1 MIFLLLKVSQKQFL
15 EISGI
20 SHLVDYEIT
29 NQSFTIEDQIIKGSI
44 LVILNYYSTKE
55 NNVISESKEINYQ
68 ILINNDKGIEK
79 INLDNI
85 AFQVIDNQGIDV
97 EFELEL
103 DVYEIKEKIKDEV
116 LDELDDALSDA
127 LDDSRNEESIEQII
141 EVQEEKIARP
151 EIVEEIEESKSMK
164 DIVNTSDEE
173 LMYKLDEGYQTIKII
188 FTNSEADIERVCELY
203 HKTLA
208 EIYEEN
214 DYRVDNRIIL
224 KVDEI

>member
-29 NQSFTIEDQIIKGSI
+29 NQSFTIDDQIIKGSI
-44 LVILNYYSTKE
+44 LVVLNFYSTKE

-116 LDELDDALSDA
+116 LDELDEALENA
-127 LDDSRNEESIEQII
+127 LDDSRNESIE
-141 EVQEEKIARP
+141 ETKVQEKIEENQVIAL
-151 EIVEEIEESKSMK
+151 EEIEESNNMNVIE
-164 DIVNTSDEE
+164 DNNED
-173 LMYKLDEGYQTIKII
+173 LMYKLDEDYQTIKII
-188 FTNSEADIERVCELY
+188 FTNSEADVERVCELY

>member
-29 NQSFTIEDQIIKGSI
+29 NQSFTIDDQIIKGSI
-44 LVILNYYSTKE
+44 LVVLNFYSTKE

-116 LDELDDALSDA
+116 LDELDEALENA
-127 LDDSRNEESIEQII
+127 LDDSRNESIEQTKVQGKI
-141 EVQEEKIARP
+141 EENQEIAL
-151 EIVEEIEESKSMK
+151 EEIEESNNKNVIG
-164 DIVNTSDEE
+164 DNNGD
-173 LMYKLDEGYQTIKII
+173 LMYRLDEGYQTIKII
-188 FTNSEADIERVCELY
+188 FTNSDADVERVCELY

>member
-29 NQSFTIEDQIIKGSI
+29 NQSFTIDDQIIKGSI
-44 LVILNYYSTKE
+44 LVVLNFYSTKE

-116 LDELDDALSDA
+116 LDELDDALENA
-127 LDDSRNEESIEQII
+127 LDDSRNESIEQTIQ
-141 EVQEEKIARP
+141 VQEKIEENQ
-151 EIVEEIEESKSMK
+151 EIALEEIEESNNMNVIE
-164 DIVNTSDEE
+164 DTNNED

-188 FTNSEADIERVCELY
+188 FTNSEADVERVCELY

>member
-1 MIFLLLKVSQKQFL
+1 MLLKVSQKQFL

-29 NQSFTIEDQIIKGSI
+29 NQSFTIDDQIIKGSI
-44 LVILNYYSTKE
+44 LVVLNFYSTKE

-116 LDELDDALSDA
+116 LDELDEALENA
-127 LDDSRNEESIEQII
+127 LDDSRNESIE
-141 EVQEEKIARP
+141 ETKVQEKIEENQVIAL
-151 EIVEEIEESKSMK
+151 EEIEESNNMNVIE
-164 DIVNTSDEE
+164 DTNNED
-173 LMYKLDEGYQTIKII
+173 LMYRLDEGYQTIKII
-188 FTNSEADIERVCELY
+188 FTNSEADVERVCELY

>member
-1 MIFLLLKVSQKQFL
+1 MLLKVSQKQFL

-29 NQSFTIEDQIIKGSI
+29 NQSFTIDDQIIKGSI

-151 EIVEEIEESKSMK
+151 EIVEEIDESKSMK

-188 FTNSEADIERVCELY
+188 FTNSEADVERVCELY

>member
-15 EISGI
+15 EISGM

-29 NQSFTIEDQIIKGSI
+29 NQSFTIDDQIIKGSI
-44 LVILNYYSTKE
+44 LVVLNFYSTKE

-116 LDELDDALSDA
+116 LDELDEALENA
-127 LDDSRNEESIEQII
+127 LDDSRNESIEQTKVQGKI
-141 EVQEEKIARP
+141 EENQEIAL
-151 EIVEEIEESKSMK
+151 EEIEESNNKNVIG
-164 DIVNTSDEE
+164 DNNED
-173 LMYKLDEGYQTIKII
+173 LMYRLDEGYQTIKII
-188 FTNSEADIERVCELY
+188 FTNSEADVERVCELY

>member
-29 NQSFTIEDQIIKGSI
+29 NQSFTIDDQIIKGSI

>member
-1 MIFLLLKVSQKQFL
+1 MLLKVSQKQFL

-29 NQSFTIEDQIIKGSI
+29 NQSFTIDDQIIKGSI
-44 LVILNYYSTKE
+44 LVVLNFYSTKE

-116 LDELDDALSDA
+116 LDELDEALENA
-127 LDDSRNEESIEQII
+127 LDDSRNESIEQTKVQGKI
-141 EVQEEKIARP
+141 EENQEIAL
-151 EIVEEIEESKSMK
+151 EEIEESNNKNVIG
-164 DIVNTSDEE
+164 DNNED
-173 LMYKLDEGYQTIKII
+173 LMYRLDEGYQTIKII
-188 FTNSEADIERVCELY
+188 FTNSEADVERVCELY

>member
-1 MIFLLLKVSQKQFL
+1 MLLKVSQKQFL

-29 NQSFTIEDQIIKGSI
+29 NQSFTIDDQIIKGSI
-44 LVILNYYSTKE
+44 LVVLNFYSTKE

-116 LDELDDALSDA
+116 LDELDEALENA
-127 LDDSRNEESIEQII
+127 LDDSRNESIE
-141 EVQEEKIARP
+141 ETKVQEKIEENQVIAL
-151 EIVEEIEESKSMK
+151 EEIEESNNMNVIE
-164 DIVNTSDEE
+164 DNNED
-173 LMYKLDEGYQTIKII
+173 LMYKLDEDYQTIKII
-188 FTNSEADIERVCELY
+188 FTNSEADVERVCELY

>member
-1 MIFLLLKVSQKQFL
+1 MLLKVSQKQFL

-29 NQSFTIEDQIIKGSI
+29 NQSFTIDDQIIKGSI
-44 LVILNYYSTKE
+44 LVVLNFYSTKE

-116 LDELDDALSDA
+116 LDELDDALENA
-127 LDDSRNEESIEQII
+127 LDDSRNESIE
-141 EVQEEKIARP
+141 ETKVQEKI
-151 EIVEEIEESKSMK
+151 EENQEIEESNNMNVIE
-164 DIVNTSDEE
+164 DTNNED

-188 FTNSEADIERVCELY
+188 FTNSEADVERVCELY

>member
-29 NQSFTIEDQIIKGSI
+29 NQSFTIDDQIIKGSI
-44 LVILNYYSTKE
+44 LVVLNFYSTKE

-116 LDELDDALSDA
+116 LDELDEALENA
-127 LDDSRNEESIEQII
+127 LDDSRNESIEQTKVQGKI
-141 EVQEEKIARP
+141 EENQEIAL
-151 EIVEEIEESKSMK
+151 EEIEESNNKNVIG
-164 DIVNTSDEE
+164 DNNED
-173 LMYKLDEGYQTIKII
+173 LMYRLDEGYQTIKII
-188 FTNSEADIERVCELY
+188 FTNSEADVERVCELY

>member
-29 NQSFTIEDQIIKGSI
+29 NQSFTIDDQIIKGSI

-68 ILINNDKGIEK
+68 ILIKNDKGIEK
-79 INLDNI
+79 INIDNI

-141 EVQEEKIARP
+141 DVQEEKIARP

-164 DIVNTSDEE
+164 DIVNTSNEE

-188 FTNSEADIERVCELY
+188 FTNSEADVERVCELY